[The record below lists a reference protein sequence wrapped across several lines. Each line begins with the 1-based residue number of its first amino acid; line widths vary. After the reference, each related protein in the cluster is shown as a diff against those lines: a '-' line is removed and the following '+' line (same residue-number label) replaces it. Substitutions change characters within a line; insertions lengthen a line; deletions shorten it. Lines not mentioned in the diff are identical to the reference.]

1 MSVLSDI
8 WNWIS
13 DLLSGL
19 WTWIKDVI
27 PYLLLALALYVGFMT
42 GPGLMFLGMLIPAGW
57 VSASIILG
65 VSFLFL
71 PSETSAILSDA
82 VSAVGDTVGS
92 VAAELGSAIGS
103 GVSALAS
110 SSGLSTILWVAT
122 AGGLLWL
129 LLSDDKK
136 NADEQTSDKGRAVGG
151 RDLTITNKNG
161 GNPIVTNS

>member
-8 WNWIS
+8 WDWIC

-42 GPGLMFLGMLIPAGW
+42 GPGLTFLGMLIPAGW

-71 PSETSAILSDA
+71 PSETSAIMSDA
-82 VSAVGDTVGS
+82 VSAVGDTAGS

-103 GVSALAS
+103 GVSALVS
-110 SSGLSTILWVAT
+110 SSGLSTLLWVAIV
-122 AGGLLWL
+122 GGLGWL
-129 LLSDDKK
+129 LLSDNKK
-136 NADEQTSDKGRAVGG
+136 DADEQTSNEGRAVGG
-151 RDLTITNKNG
+151 RVLIIANKDG
-161 GNPIVTNS
+161 SSPIVTNN